1 MALDEQD
8 LASIKELIAAASTE
22 SEKKLTKMVNG
33 AMATTKGLKERLD
46 TVPDSDGLAAAIKAQ
61 VDAAAAELAKKIP
74 APSASGAAG
83 APAVDEATKKLVE
96 DLKAAN
102 ETLMTKLRKGEEERK
117 TERETRLASEEK
129 QAISAMLSKLQVKP
143 SLLEPALDH
152 IRARGMVKRG
162 SDGTIVV
169 ERKDDIGG
177 TELVTLEEGLTA
189 WTKTD
194 VGKEFLP
201 PRDVGGSGNTGSG
214 GRRTGN
220 AGGLPMPSLADL
232 AQAVREASDQ

>member
-1 MALDEQD
+1 MPLDEQD
-8 LASIKELIAAASTE
+8 LAKIAELITAATTETEKKTTTMVNKAMGTLKPWKDRLEAIPDPEALSTSIKSQIAA
-22 SEKKLTKMVNG
+22 
-33 AMATTKGLKERLD
+33 
-46 TVPDSDGLAAAIKAQ
+46 LA
-61 VDAAAAELAKKIP
+61 DELAKKAP
-74 APSASGAAG
+74 APGAG
-83 APAVDEATKKLVE
+83 GVPAIDETTKKLVE

-102 ETLMTKLRKGEEERK
+102 EALMGKLRKGEEERK

-129 QAISAMLSKLQVKP
+129 QAISATLSKLQVKP

-201 PRDVGGSGNTGSG
+201 PRDVGGSGNTGGG

-220 AGGLPMPSLADL
+220 AGGFPMPSLADL
-232 AQAVREASDQ
+232 AEAVRNASDQ